1 MAQLAQSMGVYNYST
16 WSLQQR
22 NFYNFFT
29 GSGSPSYIHMKLN
42 LGPSIDTMYMIEAV
56 GFNYGNGTMIRCAW
70 GFQWSYGP
78 AGYIANVGLQNIYGG
93 MSAHGVYKST
103 DGYCVIRAYANS
115 HYYNGFMLNG
125 YATRTDTTH
134 YQLSVTAAVQ
144 TDNAGN
150 YY

>member
-29 GSGSPSYIHMKLN
+29 GSGSPLYIHMKLN

>member
-1 MAQLAQSMGVYNYST
+1 MAQLAQSMGVYNYGD

-29 GSGSPSYIHMKLN
+29 GSGSPLYIHMKLN

-56 GFNYGNGTMIRCAW
+56 GFNYGNGTAIRCAW

-134 YQLSVTAAVQ
+134 YQLSVTAAIQ
-144 TDNAGN
+144 TDNSGN

>member
-1 MAQLAQSMGVYNYST
+1 MAQLAQSMGVYNYND

-29 GSGSPSYIHMKLN
+29 GSGSPLYIHMKLN

-56 GFNYGNGTMIRCAW
+56 GFNYGNGTAIRCAW

-93 MSAHGVYKST
+93 MSAHGVYKSS
-103 DGYCVIRAYANS
+103 DGYCVIRAYSNS
-115 HYYNGFMLNG
+115 HYYNGFMLNA

-134 YQLSVTAAVQ
+134 YKLSVTAAVQ
-144 TDNAGN
+144 TDNSGN

>member
-29 GSGSPSYIHMKLN
+29 GSGSPLYIHMKLN
-42 LGPSIDTMYMIEAV
+42 LGASIDTMYMIEAV
-56 GFNYGNGTMIRCAW
+56 GFNYGAAIAIRCAW
-70 GFQWSYGP
+70 GFQWTYGTP
-78 AGYIANVGLQNIYGG
+78 AYVYNLGLQNIYGG
-93 MSAHGVYKST
+93 MSAHGVYKSS
-103 DGYCVIRAYANS
+103 DGYCVIRAYANT
-115 HYYNGFMLNG
+115 HYYNGFMLNA

-144 TDNAGN
+144 TDNSGN

>member
-29 GSGSPSYIHMKLN
+29 GSGSPLYIHMKLN
-42 LGPSIDTMYMIEAV
+42 LGPSIDTMYMIEAI
-56 GFNYGNGTMIRCAW
+56 GFNYGNGTAIRCAW

>member
-29 GSGSPSYIHMKLN
+29 GSGSPLYIHMKLN
-42 LGPSIDTMYMIEAV
+42 LGPSIDTMYVIEAI
-56 GFNYGNGTMIRCAW
+56 GFNYGNGTAIRCAW